1 MSDEASPARTFE
13 DLEVFKRAYRVSVEI
28 HRMSLELPKIEQYG
42 LADQVRRSSK
52 SVCANIVEG
61 FGRQRTGGSE
71 FQRFLTIAMGSADAM
86 RLWCRYCLDLG
97 YIDEAQW
104 RHWRDEYQAIA
115 KMLNA
120 LRTHRDE
127 AARRRSDP

>member
-1 MSDEASPARTFE
+1 
-13 DLEVFKRAYRVSVEI
+13 
-28 HRMSLELPKIEQYG
+28 MSLDLPKIEQYG

-61 FGRQRTGGSE
+61 FGRQRAGGSE
-71 FQRFLTIAMGSADAM
+71 FQRFLTIAMGSADEM

-97 YIDEAQW
+97 YIDEEHW
-104 RHWRDEYQAIA
+104 CRWRDEYQAIA

-120 LRTHRDE
+120 LRTSRDE
-127 AARRRSDP
+127 AAKRRSDP